1 MGFKCLVP
9 IDFSSSVP
17 VDVSQ
22 QVRLSDKD
30 LGGVGRRRSNLCQYS
45 HCNKSAVWVCVCG
58 CVYCVG
64 MLSTVISLLV
74 SALH

>member
-9 IDFSSSVP
+9 IDFSSSGP
-17 VDVSQ
+17 VGVSQ

-30 LGGVGRRRSNLCQYS
+30 LGGMGRRRSNLCQYS
-45 HCNKSAVWVCVCG
+45 HCNKSAMCECVCG

-74 SALH
+74 SPLH